1 MEMLALFFFLA
12 GWLAA
17 LFFAAFPLLPA
28 PLFLWLGAFFHEA
41 LTGFQHLGGGDWALL
56 LLLGALSLVLDNL
69 AAAWSIR
76 RYGGSNLAI
85 LAALAAGLLLTLGL
99 GPLGLLLGA
108 LLGPLMVELARG
120 QGLRQALFATWGS
133 VVGLLAGSGL
143 RFILQLGLGLW
154 LLTKFL

>member
-1 MEMLALFFFLA
+1 MEMLALLFFLA
-12 GWLAA
+12 GWMAA

-28 PLFLWLGAFFHEA
+28 PLFFWLGALLHEA
-41 LTGFQHLGGGDWALL
+41 LTGFRHLGGGDWALL

-76 RYGGSNLAI
+76 RYGGSNTAI
-85 LAALAAGLLLTLGL
+85 LAALAAGLLLTLWM

-108 LLGPLMVELARG
+108 VLGPLAVELARG
-120 QGLRQALFATWGS
+120 QGLGKALLATWGS

-143 RFILQLGLGLW
+143 RLVLQLGLGLW
-154 LLTKFL
+154 VLTKFL

>member
-1 MEMLALFFFLA
+1 METLALILFLA
-12 GWLAA
+12 GWMAA

-28 PLFLWLGAFFHEA
+28 PLFLWLGALLHEA
-41 LTGFQHLGGGDWALL
+41 LTGFRHLGGGDWALL

-76 RYGGSNLAI
+76 RYGGSSLAI
-85 LAALAAGLLLTLGL
+85 LAVLGAGLLFTLWM

-108 LLGPLMVELARG
+108 VLGPFMVELARG
-120 QGLRQALFATWGS
+120 QGLKKALFATWGS
-133 VVGLLAGSGL
+133 LLGLLAGSGL
-143 RFILQLGLGLW
+143 RIILQLGLGLW